1 MTTILGAAASG
12 LAHSQQLVDVIGH
25 NVANINTAAFKRIRA
40 LGEGAPSTAQEPATS
55 RMGVALTTLDLIPAA
70 GAAVQD
76 NVPLHFAILDDAFFR
91 LRDVDES
98 AVYSRFGALDV
109 DSAGNVVGPGGR
121 LLEPP
126 IVLPEGSTA
135 AAIDTVGTVSAL
147 NAEGVREDLGQVAVV
162 RFVNPVGLEEIGE
175 GLYRETGNSG
185 ATIEGV
191 PGDGVFQTLVTGA
204 VEGSNVDLADEFA
217 NLIVAQRA
225 YLACAKTFSI
235 GDEMLAIAT
244 DLTQ

>member
-12 LAHSQQLVDVIGH
+12 LAHSQQLVDAIGH
-25 NVANINTAAFKRIRA
+25 NVANVNTAAFKRIRA
-40 LGEGAPSTAQEPATS
+40 IGEGAPSTAQEPGTS
-55 RMGVALTTLDLIPAA
+55 RMGVALTTLDLVLAA
-70 GAAVQD
+70 GAAAQD
-76 NVPLHFAILDDAFFR
+76 NVPLHFAIQDDAFFR

-109 DSAGNVVGPGGR
+109 DGAGNVVGPGGR
-121 LLEPP
+121 SLEPP

-135 AAIDTVGTVSAL
+135 PAIDTAGVVSAL
-147 NAEGVREDLGQVAVV
+147 NAEGVREDFGQVAIV
-162 RFVNPVGLEEIGE
+162 RFVNPAGLEEIGE

-185 ATIEGV
+185 ATIDGIPGGEG
-191 PGDGVFQTLVTGA
+191 FEALVTGA
-204 VEGSNVDLADEFA
+204 VEGSNVDLAEEFT

-225 YLACAKTFSI
+225 YQACAKTFSI

-244 DLTQ
+244 DLTR